1 MPAEL
6 PRKIRRVVPV
16 SGGDGSEEGSMP
28 VFVPGWNDGGRIIG
42 IQGQIDL
49 GSSILAA
56 VKDREEG

>member
-1 MPAEL
+1 MDA
-6 PRKIRRVVPV
+6 RGAAPV
-16 SGGDGSEEGSMP
+16 SGSDGGEEGSMP

>member
-1 MPAEL
+1 
-6 PRKIRRVVPV
+6 
-16 SGGDGSEEGSMP
+16 MP
-28 VFVPGWNDGGRIIG
+28 VFVPGWNDGGGIIG

>member
-1 MPAEL
+1 MDARGAPPMDTRAA
-6 PRKIRRVVPV
+6 V
-16 SGGDGSEEGSMP
+16 SGGDGGEEGSMP